1 MAEETESMT
10 EGKIDR
16 MIGTE
21 IEIKLGS
28 ETGADIDDHMSDTT
42 EERENPAGRP
52 KRKKQFEPDALLSFS
67 YRGGN

>member
-10 EGKIDR
+10 EGKTDR

-42 EERENPAGRP
+42 EERENPAGS
-52 KRKKQFEPDALLSFS
+52 KT
-67 YRGGN
+67 RGIRF